1 MLGKLTYPHCEKE
14 NVLNGVFTMA
24 RRLGNNA
31 LQFETAS
38 AIRGFHYTL
47 CSESEWG
54 STSVV
59 LMLMLYYNTYHEH
72 LI

>member
-24 RRLGNNA
+24 RRPGNNA

-38 AIRGFHYTL
+38 AIIGFHYTI
-47 CSESEWG
+47 
-54 STSVV
+54 
-59 LMLMLYYNTYHEH
+59 MQ
-72 LI
+72 